1 MNRKQVVSEINSDE
15 DVEIAQLQEDINDLS
30 DKAHVIKSYFEYF
43 ADRKNRY
50 EESDNICYFI
60 ELSVSCWESASRTL
74 NELKNI
80 SHALNYS
87 KNISKLKYERFGH
100 IETIQS
106 NLRDGY
112 HGYNY
117 VREKIDEM
125 IIKYNLQN
133 ELEPVRNKISFNK
146 VTVRKKL
153 C

>member
-1 MNRKQVVSEINSDE
+1 MNRKQVLETDSS
-15 DVEIAQLQEDINDLS
+15 EIAQLQEDINDLG

-43 ADRKNRY
+43 ADRTNRY
-50 EESDNICYFI
+50 EECDNICYFI
-60 ELSVSCWESASRTL
+60 ELSVSCWESALRAL
-74 NELKNI
+74 DNLKNI

-87 KNISKLKYERFGH
+87 KNISKHKYERFGH
-100 IETIQS
+100 IETIRS

-125 IIKYNLQN
+125 IVKYNLQN